1 MPRVGSGKVAVALG
15 AVLLFA
21 SQGWAFNP
29 QPEPPG
35 IFGVVSSQSIGVN
48 IVNVGGKR
56 NETCDVKLQ
65 LLDSAGAVVEE
76 LQVRDL
82 QVARSSLLVVDAG
95 RFGLAPGQRKQ
106 LRAVVVPLISPALGR
121 SCNSLMLPTVEIFD
135 TTTGESGL
143 ILSPAVLKGFNPQP
157 EPPG

>member
-1 MPRVGSGKVAVALG
+1 MRRIALGNVAVAFG
-15 AVLLFA
+15 AVLLLT
-21 SQGWAFNP
+21 SRGWAFNP

-35 IFGVVSSQSIGVN
+35 MFGVVSSQSISVN

-65 LLDSAGAVVEE
+65 VLDSAGAVVEE

-82 QVARSSLLVVDAG
+82 QAARAATLVVDAG
-95 RFGLAPGQRKQ
+95 RFGLSPGQRKQ
-106 LRAVVVPLISPALGR
+106 VRAVVVPLISPTLGR
-121 SCNSLMLPTVEIFD
+121 SCNSLMLPTVEVFD
-135 TTTGESGL
+135 TATGESGL